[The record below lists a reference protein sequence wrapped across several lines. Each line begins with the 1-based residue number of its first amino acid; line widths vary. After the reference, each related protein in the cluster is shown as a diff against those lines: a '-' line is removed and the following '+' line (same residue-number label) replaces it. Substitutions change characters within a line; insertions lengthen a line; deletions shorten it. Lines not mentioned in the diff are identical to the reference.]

1 MNMLGRQDYDSFYRQ
16 EMMMRKI
23 GSYTPFYFLTLI
35 TVSHENLMKAISTTE
50 KITKYIKSQIT
61 REAILLGPVASPIP
75 RINNRYRYQ
84 CLIKYKRE
92 PDLNSALKKVLEHYQ
107 PQFAKE
113 GLTISID
120 VNPYMMM

>member
-1 MNMLGRQDYDSFYRQ
+1 MNVIQ
-16 EMMMRKI
+16 
-23 GSYTPFYFLTLI
+23 
-35 TVSHENLMKAISTTE
+35 TTE
-50 KITKYIKSQIT
+50 KITKYIQSRISN
-61 REAILLGPVASPIP
+61 EAILLGPVASPIP

-92 PDLNSALKKVLEHYQ
+92 PELTLTLKKVIEHYQ
-107 PQFAKE
+107 QQFVKE